1 MADGLQK
8 VKGWARLTPLS
19 ITMAYLMGDSY
30 WDPKEPEEHLKRQG
44 LGELYRYAQVYSRYK
59 PLIDRA
65 KKEYEASE
73 ELQILVKA
81 AVPAYKAFKESEAL
95 MQLLA
100 TLPNILKE
108 LKAAHD

>member
-1 MADGLQK
+1 MD
-8 VKGWARLTPLS
+8 
-19 ITMAYLMGDSY
+19 
-30 WDPKEPEEHLKRQG
+30 ENLKRQG
-44 LGELYRYAQVYSRYK
+44 LGELYRYSQVYGRYK

-65 KKEYEASE
+65 RQEYEDSE

-81 AVPAYKAFKESEAL
+81 AIPAYKAFKNSEAL
-95 MQLLA
+95 MQLMA